1 MDALGKF
8 LARKMGFSGVAPSW
22 VLFEVSERCAG

>member
-8 LARKMGFSGVAPSW
+8 LARKMGFSGVAPSG
-22 VLFEVSERCAG
+22 VLFEVSER